1 MDDGMVRIFDTTL
14 RDGEQAAGVSL
25 SREEKLQIARQLA
38 ALRVDVI
45 EAGFPAASPGDL
57 DAVAAIAAE
66 VRTSTVAGLARAHR
80 GDIEAAGKALRHAA
94 LPRIHTFIATSDIHM
109 THKLRM
115 SRERVLEEV
124 RRAVSHARELVDDVE
139 FSAEDASRS
148 DPAFLAEVFRV
159 AVSCGATT
167 LNVPDTVGYA
177 DPGEFGALVRRL
189 VDDVGAGPEVVWSV
203 HCHDDLGLA
212 VANSLAAV

>member
-1 MDDGMVRIFDTTL
+1 MNQEYVRIFDTTL

-80 GDIEAAGKALRHAA
+80 GDIEAAGRALRHAA
-94 LPRIHTFIATSDIHM
+94 GRSGFWGRMCSMVYSSTDTRS
-109 THKLRM
+109 LRPWFS
-115 SRERVLEEV
+115 SRRRQVLRL
-124 RRAVSHARELVDDVE
+124 RR
-139 FSAEDASRS
+139 
-148 DPAFLAEVFRV
+148 
-159 AVSCGATT
+159 
-167 LNVPDTVGYA
+167 
-177 DPGEFGALVRRL
+177 
-189 VDDVGAGPEVVWSV
+189 W
-203 HCHDDLGLA
+203 
-212 VANSLAAV
+212 